1 MSFRIIDKD
10 ITTLNVDA
18 LVNSTNHSMI
28 GFSGVDELIHK
39 LGGEEFEKECAKHR
53 DELHYGEAIYTKAY
67 GALKCK
73 YVIHTY
79 GPRYIDGLS
88 GEPAILKSCYKE
100 SLRLASNLGCHSV
113 AFPLICSGTMEYP
126 IRDALGVAIT
136 AINEYLHFE
145 DSKLNVILTTF
156 GEAVKRI
163 ADEVESDL
171 DKHIKKTFI
180 DSHVTGDNGLVFN
193 SSIAKD
199 SSLETDIEN
208 MGKSFAN
215 VLRQFM
221 KEKGL
226 VDPDVYNAVG
236 ISRQTFNKIINGNV
250 RQPKKPT
257 IVAMAFAM
265 RLTYEEAE
273 KLLSAAGFAFANND
287 MFDVI
292 TSWYLK
298 NNKYDQYDIDTQ
310 LVKYGAPTL
319 FSEA

>member
-1 MSFRIIDKD
+1 MPFRIINKD
-10 ITTLNVDA
+10 ITTIKVDA
-18 LVNSTNHSMI
+18 LVNSTNDSMI

-53 DELHYGEAIYTKAY
+53 DELRYGEAIYTNAY
-67 GALKCK
+67 GALKCN

-79 GPRYIDGLS
+79 GPCYIDGLS
-88 GEPAILKSCYKE
+88 GESAILKSCYRE
-100 SLRLASNLGCHSV
+100 SLRLASNLGCRSV
-113 AFPLICSGTMEYP
+113 AFPLICSGTMQYP

-145 DSKLNVILTTF
+145 DPKLNVILTTF
-156 GEAVKRI
+156 GDAVKRI
-163 ADEVESDL
+163 ADEVESEL
-171 DKHIKKTFI
+171 DKHIKKTFV
-180 DSHVTGDNGLVFN
+180 DSHIMCDNASVLN
-193 SSIAKD
+193 SSIINT
-199 SSLETDIEN
+199 SLETDIEN

-215 VLRQFM
+215 VLRQLIN
-221 KEKGL
+221 EKGL

-250 RQPKKPT
+250 RQPKKNT

-273 KLLSAAGFAFANND
+273 MLLSAAGFTFADND

-298 NNKYDQYDIDTQ
+298 NRKYNQYDIDTQ
-310 LVKYGAPTL
+310 LVKYGAPAL